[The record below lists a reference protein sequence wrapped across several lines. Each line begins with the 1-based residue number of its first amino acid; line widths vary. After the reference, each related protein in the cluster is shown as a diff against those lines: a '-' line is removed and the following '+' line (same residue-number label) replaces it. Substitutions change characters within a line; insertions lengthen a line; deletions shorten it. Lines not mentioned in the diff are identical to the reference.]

1 MIGNEYI
8 IFFEIVF
15 ANENDGNEVY
25 GGEGEW
31 CLGNVLV
38 MGKKLMGRDVVR
50 NEVVGDEVCG
60 G

>member
-1 MIGNEYI
+1 MKMMVMKYME
-8 IFFEIVF
+8 
-15 ANENDGNEVY
+15 
-25 GGEGEW
+25 GEGEW